1 MSVEVLAELLAVLLE
16 PLLFERQDLFFFPE
30 FELLE
35 PWLDE
40 PWLDEPWFCVVQL
53 LEVVLLPEDR
63 GLEPIDLNSL
73 FSQ

>member
-1 MSVEVLAELLAVLLE
+1 MLAEVLAELLAELLE

-40 PWLDEPWFCVVQL
+40 PWFCVVQL
-53 LEVVLLPEDR
+53 PEVVLLPEDR